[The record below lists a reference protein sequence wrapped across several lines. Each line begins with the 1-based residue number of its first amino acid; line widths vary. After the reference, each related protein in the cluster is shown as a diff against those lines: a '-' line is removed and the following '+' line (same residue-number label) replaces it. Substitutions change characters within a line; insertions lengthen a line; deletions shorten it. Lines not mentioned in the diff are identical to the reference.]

1 MPSPRHSLGLFPP
14 HLPHRLRRNSPQPNS
29 TPRQQHPSQR
39 SSSTSAPEP
48 HGPTA
53 GIHVATWNPSNG
65 TLANLRLAMQADNAA
80 FLATSKRYLFA
91 GHQLPAKMGA
101 LSAYQIGPTGDLQLI
116 NTINV
121 PEFDFVHTAVDHTG
135 QALITA
141 SYGSGK
147 VLSAKIAPDGHLSA
161 PVSQFQLTGHGPN
174 ASRQASPHAHG
185 VAIAPDNRFV
195 LINDLGTDRIM
206 IYKLN
211 AATAELTPN
220 NPPYFETAPGSGPR
234 HTAFHPSGKWAYSI
248 NELDSTITQMGWNAA
263 TGVLTLASNTPTM
276 PPGSDVTAGR
286 AGEVVFDK
294 TGRFLYACNRA
305 AIDDIVVYSVGNRW
319 TTHPRPT
326 PQLRGQGSTSLRHL
340 TRRHLL
346 HPRRTVQRQGSRPQP
361 QPHHRHPQ
369 TKRKRIP
376 SAEPI
381 LHPLHLSQRKI
392 FKRPSS
398 SAPR

>member
-1 MPSPRHSLGLFPP
+1 MITEKTMTSPRRSPFGLMSRRTF
-14 HLPHRLRRNSPQPNS
+14 LTATAAAATLATTKLRAAPTAP
-29 TPRQQHPSQR
+29 
-39 SSSTSAPEP
+39 APEKLVYIGSGAN
-48 HGPTA
+48 GPAA

-65 TLANLRLAMQADNAA
+65 TLSNLRLAMQADGAA
-80 FLATSKRYLFA
+80 FLATTELSGKRILFA
-91 GHQLPAKMGA
+91 GHQLPAKKGA
-101 LSAYQIGPTGDLQLI
+101 LSSYQIGPNGDLTMI
-116 NTINV
+116 DTMITTD
-121 PEFDFVHTAVDHTG
+121 FDFVHTAVDHTG

-147 VLSAKIAPDGHLSA
+147 VLSVKVSSDGTLGK

-174 ASRQASPHAHG
+174 ASRQLAPHAHG

-263 TGVLTLASNTPTM
+263 TGILTLAANTPTM
-276 PPGSDVTAGR
+276 PAGADATAGR

-305 AIDDIVVYSVGNRW
+305 SIDDIVVYSVGNRGQLTLVQHLNFGGKEARHYAISSDGTYFILAEQFSDKVAVFTRNP
-319 TTHPRPT
+319 TTGTLKPT
-326 PQLRGQGSTSLRHL
+326 ANEYA
-340 TRRHLL
+340 
-346 HPRRTVQRQGSRPQP
+346 VQN
-361 QPHHRHPQ
+361 
-369 TKRKRIP
+369 P
-376 SAEPI
+376 SCI
-381 LHPLHLSQRKI
+381 L
-392 FKRPSS
+392 F
-398 SAPR
+398 A

>member
-1 MPSPRHSLGLFPP
+1 MITEKTMTPPRHWT
-14 HLPHRLRRNSPQPNS
+14 RR
-29 TPRQQHPSQR
+29 TFL
-39 SSSTSAPEP
+39 TTASAATLATTKLHAAPTAPVAEKLVYIGSGAN
-48 HGPTA
+48 GPTA

-65 TLANLRLAMQADNAA
+65 TLANLHLAMQADGAA
-80 FLATSKRYLFA
+80 FLATTELSGKRILFA

-101 LSAYQIGPTGDLQLI
+101 LSGYQIGPTGDLQLI
-116 NTINV
+116 NTTNV
-121 PEFDFVHTAVDHTG
+121 REFDFVHTAVDHTG

-147 VLSAKIAPDGHLSA
+147 VLSVKIAPNGQLSA

-174 ASRQASPHAHG
+174 ASRQLAPHAHG

-263 TGVLTLASNTPTM
+263 TGTLTLASNTPTM

-305 AIDDIVVYSVGNRW
+305 AIDDIVVYSVGNSGGLTLVQHLNFGGKEARHYAISPDGTHFILAEQFSDKVAILNRNP
-319 TTHPRPT
+319 TTGT
-326 PQLRGQGSTSLRHL
+326 LKLSANEYA
-340 TRRHLL
+340 
-346 HPRRTVQRQGSRPQP
+346 VQN
-361 QPHHRHPQ
+361 
-369 TKRKRIP
+369 P
-376 SAEPI
+376 SCI
-381 LHPLHLSQRKI
+381 L
-392 FKRPSS
+392 FT
-398 SAPR
+398 

>member
-1 MPSPRHSLGLFPP
+1 
-14 HLPHRLRRNSPQPNS
+14 
-29 TPRQQHPSQR
+29 
-39 SSSTSAPEP
+39 
-48 HGPTA
+48 
-53 GIHVATWNPSNG
+53 
-65 TLANLRLAMQADNAA
+65 
-80 FLATSKRYLFA
+80 
-91 GHQLPAKMGA
+91 MGA
-101 LSAYQIGPTGDLQLI
+101 LSGYQIGPTGDLQLI

-121 PEFDFVHTAVDHTG
+121 PEFDFVHTAIDHTG

-147 VLSAKIAPDGHLSA
+147 ILSAKIAPDGHLST
-161 PVSQFQLTGHGPN
+161 PVSQIQLTGHGPN

-263 TGVLTLASNTPTM
+263 TGALTLASNTPTM

-305 AIDDIVVYSVGNRW
+305 AIDDIVVYSVGKAGQLTLIQHLNFGGKEARHYAISPDATYFILAEQFSDKVAILNRNP
-319 TTHPRPT
+319 TTGTLKLSANEYP
-326 PQLRGQGSTSLRHL
+326 
-340 TRRHLL
+340 
-346 HPRRTVQRQGSRPQP
+346 VQN
-361 QPHHRHPQ
+361 
-369 TKRKRIP
+369 P
-376 SAEPI
+376 SCI
-381 LHPLHLSQRKI
+381 L
-392 FKRPSS
+392 FV
-398 SAPR
+398 